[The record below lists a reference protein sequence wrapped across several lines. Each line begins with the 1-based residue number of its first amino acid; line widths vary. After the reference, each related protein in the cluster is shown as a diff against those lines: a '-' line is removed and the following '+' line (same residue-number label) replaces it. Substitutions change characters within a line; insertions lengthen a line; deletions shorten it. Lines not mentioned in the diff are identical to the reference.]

1 MGNKTKV
8 DGKNKAKRTTG
19 KIIKRVI
26 LIILLFSILIGC
38 IAGGIFAYKVHKNGG
53 GLSGVLK
60 TAVGH
65 DEETKKNL
73 GTINV
78 LVLGESGVGD
88 GYKLTDTIMVCS
100 YNPNVQKA
108 SILSIPRDTY
118 IGKKDKNTASANY
131 LASYKMNAAYRNG
144 TNIEETIECVSNVTG
159 LDLQYYVLVD
169 TDAVIKVVDTIGGVN
184 FNVPIDMDYDDA
196 AQGLHIHLKA
206 GEQLIDGEKAEQ
218 LLRFRHNNDG
228 TSYPEEYGDNDLG
241 RMRTQREFL
250 QAAASQLLQAKN
262 ILQLKELLDIAFESI
277 KTNVDL
283 NTIKDYIPYIVDFS
297 TENIQTATLPGEP
310 EKCNGIWIYTPD
322 KVETQKIVDE
332 LFTYRE
338 EPKNIKV
345 EVLNGTENDKILEEV
360 SKYLT
365 EKGYEVIGS
374 SNTTET
380 SKTVIINRT
389 NKTLEEEQEL
399 KEILG
404 VGTNQISTTED
415 SQVDFTIIV
424 GGDYIK

>member
-1 MGNKTKV
+1 MKNRTKV
-8 DGKNKAKRTTG
+8 ETKKKEKSKARRVV
-19 KIIKRVI
+19 KIVI
-26 LIILLFSILIGC
+26 LVVLLLGILIGC
-38 IAGGIFAYKVHKNGG
+38 IAGGIFAYKVKQNGG

-65 DEETKKNL
+65 DEETRKNL
-73 GTINV
+73 GTINI

-100 YNPNVQKA
+100 YNPNMQKA

-118 IGKKDKNTASANY
+118 VGKRNKDTASSNY
-131 LASYKMNAAYRNG
+131 LASYKMNAVYRNG
-144 TNIEETIECVSNVTG
+144 TNIEETVECVSNVTG
-159 LDLQYYVLVD
+159 LDLDYYVLVD
-169 TDAVIKVVDTIGGVN
+169 TDAVIKVVDTIGGVT
-184 FNVPIDMDYDDA
+184 FNVPIDMDYDDGG
-196 AQGLHIHLKA
+196 QGLHIHLKA

-250 QAAASQLLQAKN
+250 QATAEQLLQAKN

-283 NTIKDYIPYIVDFS
+283 NTIKDYIPYIVDFN
-297 TENIQTATLPGEP
+297 TENIQSATLPGEP
-310 EKCNGIWIYTPD
+310 EKCNGIWIYTPNNT
-322 KVETQKIVDE
+322 ETQKIVDE
-332 LFTYRE
+332 LFTYKE

-345 EVLNGTENDKILEEV
+345 EILNGTENEETLNSV
-360 SKYLT
+360 SKYLK
-365 EKGYEVIGS
+365 ERGYEVVKAD
-374 SNTTET
+374 NTTQT

-404 VGTNQISTTED
+404 VGTNQTSTTENSD
-415 SQVDFTIIV
+415 VDFTIII
-424 GGDYIK
+424 GEDYTK